1 MSANN
6 KELIEKWNR
15 FFQCKIRETDLLK
28 PTEEFL
34 VNVLESYIAN
44 INIDIHKMKDVNCLM
59 ASKDRNVN
67 VSFKTDI
74 TLFR

>member
-1 MSANN
+1 MAN

-15 FFQCKIRETDLLK
+15 FFQCQIREIDVLK

-44 INIDIHKMKDVNCLM
+44 INIDIHKMKDVIIL
-59 ASKDRNVN
+59 
-67 VSFKTDI
+67 
-74 TLFR
+74 